1 MRQSELFGKPISISI
16 YTDQEAVDD
25 GVLVAINDKG
35 DRVTSAVWHW
45 LETAMETMK
54 KPPSCWP
61 VDLFTFCAAKNGAT
75 RALAMTRGIIDTN
88 RREALR
94 VYNEN
99 IDGGIFTLCAACD
112 TDDRPISISKSN
124 DTHGMKRLWFIPN
137 ENDGITLMFP
147 EDY

>member
-1 MRQSELFGKPISISI
+1 MRQSELFGEPISIYS
-16 YTDQEAVDD
+16 DQDAVDD

-99 IDGGIFTLCAACD
+99 IGGGIFVLWPRVD
-112 TDDRPISISKSN
+112 VDDRPTVIEDFEPTDPLHK
-124 DTHGMKRLWFIPN
+124 TLWFVPN